1 MSSDQRRASIVEAAV
16 RLFAQNGFRGT
27 TTRQLAAALGV
38 SEPVLYQHF
47 QTKRDLYSAILEH
60 LSQGSSI
67 LLPDDLESLFAT
79 GDDRTFFTRLASE
92 ILKWNVED
100 ASRPRI
106 LLYSALEGHEL
117 SELFYE
123 RHIVP
128 FNHALAAFIE
138 RGMEQGRFRKADP
151 LLVARSFCWTV
162 AHYGL
167 ALTVFAH
174 RDDEVTRNRTIA
186 LIVDTFLNGV
196 RNPEESQ

>member
-1 MSSDQRRASIVEAAV
+1 MSSLQRRAAIVEAAV

-38 SEPVLYQHF
+38 TEPVLYQHF

-60 LSQGSSI
+60 LSQGEKI
-67 LLPDDLESLFAT
+67 GIPENLEALFAS
-79 GDDRTFFTRLASE
+79 GDDRTFFQRLAAE
-92 ILKWNVED
+92 ILKWHMED
-100 ASRPRI
+100 PSRPRI

-123 RHIVP
+123 QHIVP
-128 FNHALAAFIE
+128 FNQALAGYIQ
-138 RGMEQGRFRKADP
+138 RRMDQGLFRRADP
-151 LLVARSFCWTV
+151 LMIARSFCWTV

-174 RDDEVTRNRTIA
+174 RDDEATRTRTIA

-196 RNPEESQ
+196 QQPKESK